1 MLSSMLGL
9 RDVKDTLRRF
19 ADTQVRAI
27 AGIAFM
33 LMAMAAIEY
42 DELIAPKVGWISD
55 AWTVAG
61 DLSRKITS
69 FTL

>member
-1 MLSSMLGL
+1 MLGSMLGL

-19 ADTQVRAI
+19 ANTQVGAL

-33 LMAMAAIEY
+33 FMAMAAIEY
-42 DELIAPKVGWISD
+42 DELIAPNVSWISD

-61 DLSRKITS
+61 DFSRKITS

>member
-1 MLSSMLGL
+1 MLGL

-19 ADTQVRAI
+19 ADTQVGAL

-33 LMAMAAIEY
+33 FMAMAAIEY
-42 DELIAPKVGWISD
+42 DEMIAPKVGWISD

-61 DLSRKITS
+61 DFSRKITS

>member
-1 MLSSMLGL
+1 MLGSMFGL
-9 RDVKDTLRRF
+9 GGVKERLRRF
-19 ADTQVRAI
+19 ADAQVNAI

-55 AWTVAG
+55 AWAVAG
-61 DLSRKITS
+61 DLGRKITS
-69 FTL
+69 FSL